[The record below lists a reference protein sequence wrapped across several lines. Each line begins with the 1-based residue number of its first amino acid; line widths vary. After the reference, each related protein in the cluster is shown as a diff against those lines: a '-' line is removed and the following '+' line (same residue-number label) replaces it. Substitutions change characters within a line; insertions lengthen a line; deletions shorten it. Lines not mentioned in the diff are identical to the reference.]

1 MEEGSHESLG
11 GLTPIML
18 YDKVKQ
24 SQDEQESK
32 PDYPPKKDSVAV

>member
-1 MEEGSHESLG
+1 MNLE
-11 GLTPIML
+11 GLTSIMF
-18 YDKVKQ
+18 YDKGKE